1 MFSILSIAFSCQEK
15 DDIKSKAEDEFETSI
30 IKYGVSKETLLNS
43 NSFNIVSSKLQKRQ
57 SGKTLN
63 KHESTIKNWLQ
74 NNWWNG

>member
-43 NSFNIVSSKLQKRQ
+43 NSFNIVSS
-57 SGKTLN
+57 
-63 KHESTIKNWLQ
+63 
-74 NNWWNG
+74 